1 MAAKPKAPQ
10 RNDARRNREA
20 ILDAARE
27 LFAESSEVPMYEIG
41 RRAGVGQATLYRHFP
56 DRGSV
61 AAAIFAGELDGLER
75 LAAERAADPRAF
87 FAILRAVAEVQGRFH
102 GLIEC
107 LGGEGGAAAET
118 AELKARF
125 LVLIEAP
132 LREAKAA
139 GLLRP
144 DFGLDDVFL
153 LIAMVAG
160 ALDQAGG
167 EAGAAAGTRA
177 LALLFEGIGSPGPAA
192 D

>member
-1 MAAKPKAPQ
+1 MSATPRTPQ
-10 RNDARRNREA
+10 RHDARRNREA

-75 LAAERAADPRAF
+75 LAAERAGDPPAF

-102 GLIEC
+102 GLVEC
-107 LGGEGGAAAET
+107 LGGEGEAAAET

-125 LVLIEAP
+125 LVLIEEP
-132 LREAKAA
+132 LRVAKAA
-139 GLLRP
+139 GLLRS
-144 DFGLDDVFL
+144 DFNLDDVFL
-153 LIAMVAG
+153 MIAMVAG
-160 ALDQAGG
+160 ALDQTGVGG
-167 EAGAAAGTRA
+167 ETGTRA
-177 LALLFEGIGSPGPAA
+177 LTLLFEGIGSPDSAE